1 MISHRKDQKNVITNL
16 VSILLKKRQSQE
28 HNIENSEEKVQA
40 VNQ

>member
-1 MISHRKDQKNVITNL
+1 MISHRKNQKDVITNL

-28 HNIENSEEKVQA
+28 YNIEDSEQKVQA

>member
-28 HNIENSEEKVQA
+28 NNIENSKEKFKL
-40 VNQ
+40 